1 MTAASKGAAVAAY
14 YDRAADAVPDLDV
27 LNYGYA
33 SDEPTRVPA
42 GDPEHHSLRLYEH
55 VVRGVELRGARV
67 LEVSCGRGGGASFLM
82 GAYAPATL
90 VGLDLSP
97 RNIRI
102 ARARNDGPQF
112 IVGDAQQLPF
122 DDSAFDVVVNVEA
135 SHLYDDRR
143 RFYREVRRV
152 LRPGG
157 HFCYA
162 DGCWAADDCTAEL
175 ADAGLTLIERH
186 EITPNVVRALEQDS
200 ARREALFDTIVDK
213 RVRNE
218 YKDWGGVVGHRAYL
232 RFASRETLYFS
243 HLLRRD

>member
-1 MTAASKGAAVAAY
+1 MTATSKGAAVAAY

-55 VVRGVELRGARV
+55 VVRGVEVRGARV

-82 GAYAPATL
+82 RAYAPAML

-97 RNIRI
+97 QNIRI
-102 ARARNDGPQF
+102 ARARNDGPRF
-112 IVGDAQQLPF
+112 MVGDAQQLPF
-122 DDSAFDVVVNVEA
+122 DVASFDIVVNIEA
-135 SHLYDDRR
+135 SHLYDNRR
-143 RFYREVRRV
+143 RFFDEVRRV
-152 LRPGG
+152 LQPGG

-162 DGCWAADDCTAEL
+162 DGCWAADDCSAEL
-175 ADAGLTLIERH
+175 LAAGLTLLERR
-186 EITPNVVRALEQDS
+186 EITANVVRALDQDS
-200 ARREALFDTIVDK
+200 ARREALFDTIADE

-218 YKDWGGVVGHRAYL
+218 YKDWGGVVGHRAYR

-243 HLLRRD
+243 NLLRRD